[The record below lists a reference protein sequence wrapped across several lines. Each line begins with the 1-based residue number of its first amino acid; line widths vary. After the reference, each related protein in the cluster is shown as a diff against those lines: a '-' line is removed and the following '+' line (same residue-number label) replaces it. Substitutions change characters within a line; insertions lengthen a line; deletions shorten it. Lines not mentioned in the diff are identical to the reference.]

1 MNIFIKKN
9 FSKKIFPSAKEAI
22 KDLKPGSKI
31 LVGGFGLCGIPEKLI
46 HEVTL
51 RDDIKNLEVV
61 SNNAGVANFGLG
73 LWLNQHKVR
82 RMVSSYVGE
91 NDVFEKQYMTG
102 ELELELVPQGTLAE
116 RLRIAGC
123 GIPAFYTPTGY
134 GTVVQEGGFPIK
146 LASDGKSPEIKSEP
160 KEVRE
165 FDGRK
170 FVLEKAIYGDFAFI
184 KGWKA
189 DKQGNV
195 VFRKTAN
202 NFNRDAATAAK
213 CTIVEVEEIVENGAL
228 DPDHVHLPG
237 IYVHRIIKG
246 DNYEK
251 RIEKLKLYDENTD
264 EKTEDVNTFS

>member
-1 MNIFIKKN
+1 MNFLFKKT
-9 FSKKIFPSAKEAI
+9 FSKKLYPSAKEAI
-22 KDLKPGSKI
+22 KDLKSGSRI

-51 RDDIKNLEVV
+51 RDDIKDLEVV
-61 SNNAGVANFGLG
+61 SNNAGVTDFGLG
-73 LWLNQHKVR
+73 LWLHQHKVK

-91 NDVFEKQYMTG
+91 NKLFEKQYMSG

-116 RLRIAGC
+116 RLRCAGS

-146 LASDGKSPEIKSEP
+146 LASDGKTPVIKSEP
-160 KEVRE
+160 REVRE
-165 FDGRK
+165 FEGRK
-170 FVLEKAIYGDFAFI
+170 YVMERAIYGDFAFV

-202 NFNRDAATAAK
+202 NFNRDCATAAK
-213 CTIVEVEEIVENGAL
+213 CTIVEVEEIVENGQI

-237 IYVHRIIKG
+237 VFVHRLIKG
-246 DNYEK
+246 DKYEK
-251 RIEKLKLYDENTD
+251 RIEKLKLLSEEASD
-264 EKTEDVNTFS
+264 KTPDVRSIY